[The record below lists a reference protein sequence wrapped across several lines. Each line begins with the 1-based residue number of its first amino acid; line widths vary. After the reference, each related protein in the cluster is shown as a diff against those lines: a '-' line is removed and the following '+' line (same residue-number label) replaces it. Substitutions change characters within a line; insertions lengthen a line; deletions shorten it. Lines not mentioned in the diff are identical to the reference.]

1 MKLWFPAVL
10 LLAVLSAWAQP
21 KPSPSATPT
30 PEAKATSDVYTVGDG
45 VSAPTLL
52 HKVEPEYTEE
62 ARLAKYQGTVLL
74 SVVIDPNGTA
84 TNIKVVHS
92 PGLGLDE
99 KAIEAVQKW
108 TFRPGFKDDKPVKV
122 GAIVEVDF
130 RLPQEKTSGQGE
142 R

>member
-1 MKLWFPAVL
+1 M
-10 LLAVLSAWAQP
+10 
-21 KPSPSATPT
+21 
-30 PEAKATSDVYTVGDG
+30 YTVGDG

-122 GAIVEVDF
+122 GAIVEV
-130 RLPQEKTSGQGE
+130 RLPATPREDIGPGRTVRSQRQRGCKASAISSNPTCTV
-142 R
+142 